1 MRPSWRPGVWVVA
14 AVTLSLLVACDRT
27 PESEVGTHAEV
38 ARDDVG
44 SPPIFIDASQASGLD
59 FVYFNGMSGEHY
71 FVEMTGGGVALF
83 DYDNDH
89 DLDLFLVQ
97 GHMLGADKILSD
109 AFFEPQHPLP
119 LTDRLYRN
127 DLEAGPD
134 GRLAVRFTDVTDASG
149 LESLGYGMGV
159 AAGDFDNDGW
169 IDLYVTNFGANQL
182 FRNLG
187 DGTFENVTE
196 RAGAGDTRWSVSA
209 TFFDYDRDGWLDLY
223 VGNYVEFTIA
233 SHKRCRSATGAP
245 DYCGPHSYDPV
256 PDRLLH
262 NRGDGTFEDVTRS
275 AGFDAALGAGLGVI
289 AADFDRDG
297 WLDLYVANDGTANFL
312 WMNQGDGTFVDR
324 AQLTGSAFNMEGN
337 PEAGMGVD
345 AGDFDNDGDEDIF
358 VAHLT
363 RETSTLYENLGG
375 GLFRDHTVASGLG
388 SATWEATGFA
398 TGWLDYDN
406 DSWLD
411 LVAVNG
417 AVKSIEALA
426 RLGDRYPLHQTNQIF
441 HGLGDGRFEEVTP
454 LAGFSFEVSQVSRGA
469 AFGDIDNDGDMDLVV
484 ANNAGSA
491 RLLLNQVGSTSNWL
505 GLRLVSGSP
514 QRDQLGAWV
523 EVVRAG
529 GVSLG
534 RRIGTGGGYAS
545 AHDPRALI
553 GLGDSDSIDHV
564 RVIWPDG
571 EREVFRDLAVNAY
584 STLVEGSGEPVR

>member
-1 MRPSWRPGVWVVA
+1 MRPSRCSGAWVVA
-14 AVTLSLLVACDRT
+14 AVSLSLLAACDRAS
-27 PESEVGTHAEV
+27 ESEVETHAEV
-38 ARDDVG
+38 AGDDG
-44 SPPIFIDASQASGLD
+44 AGTPIFVDASQASGLD

-71 FVEMTGGGVALF
+71 FVEMTGGGAALF

-97 GHMLGADKILSD
+97 GHMLGADKTLSD
-109 AFFEPQHPLP
+109 ALFEPQHPLP

-127 DLEAGPD
+127 DLETGPD
-134 GRLAVRFTDVTDASG
+134 GKPTVRFTDVTDESG

-169 IDLYVTNFGANQL
+169 VDLYVTNFGANQL

-187 DGTFENVTE
+187 DGTFEDVTE
-196 RAGAGDTRWSVSA
+196 RSGAGDTRWSVSA

-223 VGNYVEFTIA
+223 VGNYVEFSIA
-233 SHKRCRSATGAP
+233 SHKRCRAATGAP
-245 DYCGPHSYDPV
+245 DYCGPHSYDPA

-275 AGFDAALGAGLGVI
+275 AGFDAALGAGLGVV
-289 AADFDRDG
+289 AADFDQDG
-297 WLDLYVANDGTANFL
+297 WLDLYVANDGMANFL
-312 WMNQGDGTFVDR
+312 WMNRGDGTFADQ

-337 PEAGMGVD
+337 AEAGMGVD
-345 AGDFDNDGDEDIF
+345 VGDFDNDGDEDLF

-363 RETSTLYENLGG
+363 RETSTLYKNIGG
-375 GLFRDHTVASGLG
+375 GLFRDDTVTSGLG
-388 SATWEATGFA
+388 SPTWDATGFA

-417 AVKSIEALA
+417 AVKSIEVLA
-426 RLGDRYPLHQTNQIF
+426 RLADPYPLHQTNQIF

-454 LAGFSFEVSQVSRGA
+454 LAGSSFEASEVSRGA
-469 AFGDIDNDGDMDLVV
+469 AFGDVDNDGDMDLVV
-484 ANNAGSA
+484 ANNAGPA
-491 RLLLNQVGSTSNWL
+491 RLLVNQIGSKSNWL
-505 GLRLVSGSP
+505 GLRLVGGSP

-523 EVVRAG
+523 EVVRPG

-545 AHDPRALI
+545 ARDPRALI

-571 EREVFRDLAVNAY
+571 EREVFRDFTVNAY
-584 STLVEGSGEPVR
+584 NTLIEGSGEPVQ